1 MNKKHQKGAIQ
12 MSDHK
17 SSEHNKNVDKMKEL
31 LDEKNQETSQKQDF
45 DQQEQKNQSLKD
57 RARIPDENNKLTNA
71 DNNRNP

>member
-1 MNKKHQKGAIQ
+1 

-57 RARIPDENNKLTNA
+57 RAQIPDENNKLNNA

>member
-1 MNKKHQKGAIQ
+1 

-71 DNNRNP
+71 DNNRNL

>member
-1 MNKKHQKGAIQ
+1 

>member
-1 MNKKHQKGAIQ
+1 
-12 MSDHK
+12 MSDNQ
-17 SSEHNKNVDKMKEL
+17 SSGQNKNSDKMKEL
-31 LDEKNQETSQKQDF
+31 LDEKDQETSQKQDF

>member
-1 MNKKHQKGAIQ
+1 
-12 MSDHK
+12 MSDNQ
-17 SSEHNKNVDKMKEL
+17 SSGQNKNIDKMKEL
-31 LDEKNQETSQKQDF
+31 LDEKDQETSQKQDF